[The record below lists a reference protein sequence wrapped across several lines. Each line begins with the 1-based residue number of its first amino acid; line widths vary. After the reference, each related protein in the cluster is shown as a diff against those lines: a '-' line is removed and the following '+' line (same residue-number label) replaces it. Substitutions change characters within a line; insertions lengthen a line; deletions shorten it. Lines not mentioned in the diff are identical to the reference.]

1 MRWFTKKPNAIWC
14 KAVKKESNH
23 SQWAQTLEEC
33 AAREPINLT
42 ERLALSVKE
51 CAAAVGKSPTFIY
64 RKIYAGR
71 IKPIPDTG
79 RLLVSKRE
87 IEAYLGRAEVY
98 NPKPRKRKTRNQ
110 SGEET
115 N

>member
-1 MRWFTKKPNAIWC
+1 MNSFTDR
-14 KAVKKESNH
+14 
-23 SQWAQTLEEC
+23 SQRAQTQSR
-33 AAREPINLT
+33 AAREPINLS

-98 NPKPRKRKTRNQ
+98 NPKPKKRNAQDLTK
-110 SGEET
+110 EELAA
-115 N
+115 